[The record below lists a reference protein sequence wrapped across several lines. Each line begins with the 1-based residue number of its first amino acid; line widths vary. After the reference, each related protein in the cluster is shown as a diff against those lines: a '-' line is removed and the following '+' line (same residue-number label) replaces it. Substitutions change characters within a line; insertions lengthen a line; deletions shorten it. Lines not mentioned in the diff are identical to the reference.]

1 MGDVSFIYCYKW
13 EGRWADAGS
22 LEFLNFHIDTFG
34 KPDSE
39 YNTQSMKMLQYY
51 KLLLEIS
58 ESPVG
63 KDFDRIDIYSI

>member
-58 ESPVG
+58 ESLVG
-63 KDFDRIDIYSI
+63 KDFDHINIYSI

>member
-22 LEFLNFHIDTFG
+22 LELLNFHIDTFG

-63 KDFDRIDIYSI
+63 KDFDHIYTYSI